1 MTPELLRAAGHAL
14 HGEFWRVPL
23 AADLGVSHRTV
34 RRWAEGEFRI
44 PAGVPGELRALLSAR
59 GVVLRELA
67 ERLAA

>member
-1 MTPELLRAAGHAL
+1 MAPELLRAAGQAL

-34 RRWAEGEFRI
+34 RRWAEGEFRM
-44 PAGVPGELRALLSAR
+44 PEGLSGRLAALLSAR